1 MTSKDQDLSD
11 LRRRIRH
18 SAAHVM
24 ADVVTKMFPGVK
36 LAIGPPTDDGFYYD
50 FDLTQPFTTDDLEA
64 IERQMKE
71 VMATDLPFEY
81 REYPRD
87 AALEL
92 HAEEPFKLEVIQEIP
107 EDEAI
112 STYRHGEFEDL
123 CAGPHV
129 ESTGKIP
136 AFKLLSV
143 AGAYWRGDEHRPM
156 LQRIYGTAFESQQAL
171 DEHLE
176 RL

>member
-50 FDLTQPFTTDDLEA
+50 FDLTQPFTTDDLGA
-64 IERQMKE
+64 IERRMKE

-81 REYPRD
+81 REYPRA
-87 AALEL
+87 AAL
-92 HAEEPFKLEVIQEIP
+92 
-107 EDEAI
+107 
-112 STYRHGEFEDL
+112 
-123 CAGPHV
+123 
-129 ESTGKIP
+129 
-136 AFKLLSV
+136 
-143 AGAYWRGDEHRPM
+143 
-156 LQRIYGTAFESQQAL
+156 
-171 DEHLE
+171 
-176 RL
+176 